1 MKTKKRFIA
10 GANCP
15 NCKQSDSLRVWE
27 ENQIEVVEC
36 VECDYV
42 EQKTPQTVETSSANT
57 SSNSPSTSL
66 PSSEQLIGIFKPE

>member
-10 GANCP
+10 GANCL

-42 EQKTPQTVETSSANT
+42 EQKTPQAVEASSTSS
-57 SSNSPSTSL
+57 SSSS

>member
-10 GANCP
+10 GASCP
-15 NCKQSDSLRVWE
+15 MCKQADSLRVWE

-42 EQKTPQTVETSSANT
+42 EQKTPEKVEK
-57 SSNSPSTSL
+57 SPRA
-66 PSSEQLIGIFKPE
+66 SEQMIGIFKPD

>member
-42 EQKTPQTVETSSANT
+42 EQKTPQAVEARSHSS
-57 SSNSPSTSL
+57 SSPN
-66 PSSEQLIGIFKPE
+66 SEQLIGIFKPE

>member
-10 GANCP
+10 GAKCP
-15 NCKQSDSLRVWE
+15 MCKQSDSLRVWE

-42 EQKTPQTVETSSANT
+42 EQKTPQAIEQSVHGT
-57 SSNSPSTSL
+57 
-66 PSSEQLIGIFKPE
+66 EQLIGIFKPE

>member
-10 GANCP
+10 GASCP

-42 EQKTPQTVETSSANT
+42 EQKTPQTVGTSSAG
-57 SSNSPSTSL
+57 SNSPSSSL